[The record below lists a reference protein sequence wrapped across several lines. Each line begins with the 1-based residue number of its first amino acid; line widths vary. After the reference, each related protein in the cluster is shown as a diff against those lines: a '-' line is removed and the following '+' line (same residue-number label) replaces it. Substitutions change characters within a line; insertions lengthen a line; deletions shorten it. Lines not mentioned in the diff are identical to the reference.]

1 MDLQSIQIDKFE
13 EIKNPDIGSMSQ
25 TKIITHK
32 NVILMKNLSVFSLS
46 EQYFLGTARPYSDMF
61 ICTS

>member
-32 NVILMKNLSVFSLS
+32 NVILMKN
-46 EQYFLGTARPYSDMF
+46 
-61 ICTS
+61 